1 MIIQDKILV
10 FLLVFLVSFIV
21 TYVAIPSIIKVANI
35 KNLFDNPEEKRRVHT
50 SKIPTLGGV
59 AIFAGIII
67 SVLLFIDVTIFPEV
81 KYILIG
87 IVILFFIGI
96 KDDILMIAPAT
107 KMLGQ
112 IIVAFIVVY
121 FGGIQITDLHGFFG
135 IFDIHKLIGIP
146 LTMFTIIVII
156 NAINFIDGIDGLSAT
171 ISIIITA
178 TFGLWF
184 YFIQDWQYVILT
196 LAIIG
201 ALLAFLRFNLFSTEK
216 KIFMGDTGS
225 LIIGLLMS
233 ILVIQFNEK
242 NLDLTNENIFFIL
255 PAPSVSFGI
264 LIIPLFDMLRVIF
277 IRIIKKQ
284 FIFIAD
290 QNHIHHVLLR
300 LGLNH
305 KQIVLII
312 AAANIFFIIL
322 SFWLSDYFTIRRLLL
337 IQLILISIF
346 TFIPTTLLRR
356 KNKKKK
362 FEEQTKKIE

>member
-1 MIIQDKILV
+1 MIIQDKILL

-21 TYVAIPSIIKVANI
+21 TYIAIPSIIRVANL
-35 KNLFDNPEEKRRVHT
+35 KNLFDNPEEKRRIHT
-50 SKIPTLGGV
+50 TKIPNLGGV

-67 SVLLFIDVTIFPEV
+67 SVLFFIDLTIFPEI
-81 KYILIG
+81 KYIIIG
-87 IVILFFIGI
+87 VVILFFIGI

-107 KMLGQ
+107 KFLGQ
-112 IIVAFIVVY
+112 IIVSFIVVY
-121 FGGIQITDLHGFFG
+121 FGGISITDLHGFFG

-146 LTMFTIIVII
+146 LSMFTIIVII

-171 ISIIITA
+171 VSIIITA

-184 YFIQDWQYVILT
+184 YLVKDCQYVIIS

-201 ALLAFLRFNLFSTEK
+201 ALAAFLRFNLFSTKK

-225 LIIGLLMS
+225 LIVGLLIS

-242 NLDLTNENIFFIL
+242 NLLLSNEDIFFIL
-255 PAPSVSFGI
+255 PSPSVSFGV
-264 LIIPLFDMLRVIF
+264 LIVPLFDMLRVIF

-284 FIFIAD
+284 FIFAAD
-290 QNHIHHVLLR
+290 QNHIHHVLLK

-305 KQIVLII
+305 RQIVLII
-312 AAANIFFIIL
+312 AATNLFFIIL
-322 SFWLSDYFTIRRLLL
+322 SFWLSDYFSIRRLLL
-337 IQLILISIF
+337 IQLILISFI

-356 KNKKKK
+356 KNRGKKSKK
-362 FEEQTKKIE
+362 EKNKI